1 MRHLSIVRVAVMQ
14 KTDTAACRRQAVQNT
29 NLLQKAL
36 AKIRMAKVAA
46 AFTTWMDQWRMLRIG
61 RCCLRKMVHRRKLI
75 SLRRWQ
81 KATKQRIFARL
92 EAAAKASRIDSEEK
106 ERALQTKLAEGSAM
120 MERLSV
126 LVARQRVSKDL
137 RMRARIG
144 WKQWQVAWLSAKL
157 VKVREAHA
165 AETLQVHLGAEK
177 EKGKLLRRKKQL
189 EAEVSTLQG
198 RIAAIKEDAKK
209 GPRKRAAELEA
220 RAAAA
225 EEELEQVAALKAEL
239 SAMSEKAAGALLAK
253 EAAERSA
260 AAHKSALERAH
271 VVQTEELRGTQGRRR
286 DSLTSCATGS
296 SAVCYVARLTL
307 CGRCRCAALQ
317 KEVDQQRQAK
327 QSWQAERHAL
337 ERAAGRV
344 RTRLIISPCSSPRLM
359 PFCVS
364 WPWRMCRPAVC
375 ALRTPPDICD
385 R

>member
-81 KATKQRIFARL
+81 KATKQRIFTRL

-106 ERALQTKLAEGSAM
+106 ERVLQTKLAEGSAM

-271 VVQTEELRGTQGRRR
+271 VVQTEELRGTQGRR

-296 SAVCYVARLTL
+296 SGVRCAIDSVWAMPVRSAAKGGGSAATSQAELAGRASRTGARGWPCTHSAHHFTLRLAPPDALL
-307 CGRCRCAALQ
+307 CGLAVENVPAGCL
-317 KEVDQQRQAK
+317 
-327 QSWQAERHAL
+327 
-337 ERAAGRV
+337 RA
-344 RTRLIISPCSSPRLM
+344 PN
-359 PFCVS
+359 
-364 WPWRMCRPAVC
+364 PA
-375 ALRTPPDICD
+375 
-385 R
+385 